1 MDELRCETGKLHGVM
16 VSPGVIEFK
25 CNSTHCGAGSGVVV
39 LHRFDGL
46 TGELIST
53 DRFAE
58 PPRKETGAD
67 GSQHH
72 SAAVRSA

>member
-1 MDELRCETGKLHGVM
+1 MDLRCPNGIKFAELVE
-16 VSPGVIEFK
+16 PGVIEVK
-25 CNSTHCGAGSGVVV
+25 CRSERCGAGGGVVV
-39 LHRFDGL
+39 LHRFDAM
-46 TGELIST
+46 TGEHINT

-58 PPRKETGAD
+58 PPRKENGAH